1 MRAESVGNVRD
12 HDYDFGAIWFGQLAD
27 SFRAS
32 VKNKEC
38 ACPLANASY
47 TNMLL
52 EPRTL
57 ARVAANMVGGD
68 TLLERAK

>member
-1 MRAESVGNVRD
+1 VRD
-12 HDYDFGAIWFGQLAD
+12 HGYDFGAVWFAKVAD
-27 SFRAS
+27 EFRAS

-57 ARVAANMVGGD
+57 ARVAANMVGVD
-68 TLLERAK
+68 SLFERAK